1 MAAAESREFSIAL
14 CGFPESDEK
23 ALNRAFMLSKVRP
36 RRYLFWEP
44 GRRRP
49 DFFAVNEDLSAGS
62 QVWADLRAQFSGH
75 VIPVVRIGAADKLAD
90 EFAGVVNVFF
100 KRPIL
105 ANRILKTLDA
115 LVTEVYQFAPELAIH
130 DDMSMPLR
138 GEEAHVTQSAQEAPP
153 SYTKRILVVDD
164 SESVRKMMEMRLA
177 KKGYAVDFAVTGEE
191 ALTRA
196 REQSYDLIF
205 LDVMLPGISGYD
217 VSRHLKK
224 DIRVRA
230 PVVMLTGK
238 TSRIDKL
245 RGTLASADA
254 YLTKPLTIDSLN
266 DTLQRYL

>member
-1 MAAAESREFSIAL
+1 MGAAESREFAIAL
-14 CGFPESDEK
+14 CGFPDTDQK

-36 RRYLFWEP
+36 RRYCFWED

-49 DFFAVNEDLSAGS
+49 DFFAVNEDLPAGLEA
-62 QVWADLRAQFSGH
+62 WADLRAQFSEH
-75 VIPVVRIGAADKLAD
+75 VIPVVRIGAADKLEGD
-90 EFAGVVNVFF
+90 FKGVVNVFF
-100 KRPIL
+100 KRPVL

-115 LVTEVYQFAPELAIH
+115 LVIEVYQFAPELAIH
-130 DDMSMPLR
+130 DDMAMPLR
-138 GEEAHVTQSAQEAPP
+138 SEEAPAVEVAAQAPLSA
-153 SYTKRILVVDD
+153 KRILVVDD
-164 SESVRKMMEMRLA
+164 SESVRKMMEMRLV

-191 ALTRA
+191 ALTKA

-224 DIRVRA
+224 DIQVRA

-254 YLTKPLTIDSLN
+254 YLTKPLTLDNLN

>member
-36 RRYLFWEP
+36 RRYRFWEP
-44 GRRRP
+44 GRRHP
-49 DFFAVNEDLSAGS
+49 DFFAVNEDLSAGA
-62 QVWADLRAQFSGH
+62 QAWADLRARFSGH

-90 EFAGVVNVFF
+90 EFTGVVNVFF

-138 GEEAHVTQSAQEAPP
+138 GEEAHAVEAAPEAPP
-153 SYTKRILVVDD
+153 SAKRILVVDD

-191 ALTRA
+191 ALTKA

-224 DIRVRA
+224 DIQVRA

-254 YLTKPLTIDSLN
+254 YLTKPLTIDNLN